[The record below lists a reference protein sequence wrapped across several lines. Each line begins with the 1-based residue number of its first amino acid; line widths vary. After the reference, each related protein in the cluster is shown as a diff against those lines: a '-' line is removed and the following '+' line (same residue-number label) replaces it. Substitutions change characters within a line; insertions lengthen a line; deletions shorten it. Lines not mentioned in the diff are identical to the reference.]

1 MRTLQHLP
9 VTNTITIITRHFM
22 LSNVAIESI
31 LRAECADPFAV
42 LGMHQTEGILQ
53 VRAFLPGADSA
64 TVVERGGAG
73 RWPMQLVASEGL
85 FVASIDDRA
94 EPFAY
99 ELEVTEP
106 GGDQRRMRDPYSFWP
121 MLAEEDRYL
130 FNEGKQHGAHRLLGA
145 HPMDVDGVDGTY
157 FAVWAPN
164 ARRVSVV
171 GDFNGWDGR
180 RHPMRPLGDSGLW
193 EVFLPQVGVGALYK
207 YELLDPSGQVLLK
220 SDPYAFAAEPPP
232 STASLVEDIDDFT
245 WNDDEWME
253 RRADGQWVERPVS
266 IYEVHPGS
274 WRRNGDG
281 SRLNWRELAHQLVG
295 YARDMGFT
303 HLELMALA
311 EHPFDGS
318 WGYQVTG
325 YFAPSARF
333 GRPRDF
339 AYFVDYCHRHHIG
352 VIVDWVPGHFPKD
365 AHGLAR
371 FDGTALYE
379 HADLRQGWHPDWD
392 TMIFNYGRDEVRSF
406 LLSNAL
412 FWLEHYHVD
421 GLRVDAVAS
430 MLYLD
435 YSRQEGEW
443 VPNRYGGR
451 ENLEAIEFLKELNSV
466 VYARCPGAVTIAEES
481 TAWPA
486 VSRPVYAGGLGFGFK
501 WNMGWMNDCLHYM
514 ERDPIHRRWHHGDL
528 TFSMVYAHHENF
540 VLPLSHDE
548 VVHGKKSLLA
558 KMPGDDWQKFANLRL
573 LYGFM
578 FGHPGKKLLFMGSE
592 LAPWNEWDHD
602 RALDWQLLESAHHRG
617 VQQWLRDLNRA
628 YCNEPAL
635 HRADADPQGF
645 AWIDCLDGEHSTL
658 SFLRRAAGADEVVFV
673 CNFTPVPREA
683 YRLGVPRAGR
693 YVEVLNSDATCYGG
707 SGMGNGGTLVAEE
720 LPWHGQ
726 PASTV
731 LQLPPLG
738 VLVLRIA
745 P

>member
-1 MRTLQHLP
+1 MLP
-9 VTNTITIITRHFM
+9 D
-22 LSNVAIESI
+22 AIVESI
-31 LRAECADPFAV
+31 LRAECADAFAV
-42 LGMHQTEGILQ
+42 LGMQRVQGALQ
-53 VRAFLPGADSA
+53 VRAFLPGIDSA
-64 TVVERGGAG
+64 CVVERGGAG
-73 RWPMQLVASEGL
+73 RWPMRPIAHEGLLVA
-85 FVASIDDRA
+85 AIDDRA
-94 EPFAY
+94 DLFAY
-99 ELEVTEP
+99 ELEVVEP
-106 GGDQRRMRDPYSFWP
+106 GCGKRCIRDPYSFWP
-121 MLAEEDRYL
+121 MLPEGDRYL
-130 FNEGKQHGAHRLLGA
+130 FNEGKQHGAHRFLGA
-145 HPMDVDGVDGTY
+145 HPREVDGVEGTY

-164 ARRVSVV
+164 VRRASVV
-171 GDFNGWDGR
+171 GDFNAWDGR
-180 RHPMRPLGDSGLW
+180 RHGMRPLGDSGIW
-193 EVFLPQVGVGALYK
+193 EIFLPHVGVGALYK
-207 YELLDPSGQVLLK
+207 YELLALSGEVMLK
-220 SDPYAFAAEPPP
+220 SDPYAFAAEQPP
-232 STASLVEDIDDFT
+232 STASLVADIGDFT
-245 WNDDEWME
+245 WDDDEWMG
-253 RRADGQWVERPVS
+253 RRVEGQWVERPVS

-274 WRRNGDG
+274 WRRNGDNTQ
-281 SRLNWRELAHQLVG
+281 LNWRELAHQLVD

-303 HLELMALA
+303 HLELMAVA

-333 GRPRDF
+333 GSPQDF
-339 AYFVDYCHRHHIG
+339 AYFVDYCHRHNMG

-412 FWLEHYHVD
+412 FWLEHYHID

-451 ENLEAIEFLKELNSV
+451 ENVEAIEFLKELNSV
-466 VYARCPGAVTIAEES
+466 VYARCPGVVTIAEES

-578 FGHPGKKLLFMGSE
+578 FGHPGKKLLFMGAE
-592 LAPWNEWDHD
+592 LAGWDEWHHDH
-602 RALDWQLLESAHHRG
+602 ALDWQLLESALHRG
-617 VQQWLRDLNRA
+617 VQQWLRDLNGA
-628 YCNEPAL
+628 YCGEPAL
-635 HRADADPQGF
+635 HRADADPHGF
-645 AWIDCLDGEHSTL
+645 AWIDCLDGENSTL
-658 SFLRRAAGADEVVFV
+658 SFLRRSTGAEEILFV
-673 CNFTPVPREA
+673 CNFTPVPRQD
-683 YRLGVPRAGR
+683 YRLGVPRAGH
-693 YVEVLNSDATCYGG
+693 YAELLNSDATCYGG
-707 SGMGNGGTLVAEE
+707 SGVGNGGILVAEDV
-720 LPWHGQ
+720 PWHGQ

-738 VLVLRIA
+738 VLVLRGT